1 MKKLVLFVTLA
12 FLTISINAQEI
23 HWVSFEKAIELNKA
37 NPKFILID
45 IYTDWCGW
53 CKKMDKDTYSN
64 AVIINYINKHYYAV
78 KLDGEEKENI
88 TFKNHVF
95 KFKQDGK
102 RKYHELP
109 ATLMSGKLSY
119 PTTLFMNEK
128 EELIDKIPGYL
139 NTELMEKIL
148 AFHAIKDVK
157 TKKWPA
163 FEKNFK
169 SKL

>member
-1 MKKLVLFVTLA
+1 MKKLILFVTLA
-12 FLTISINAQEI
+12 FFTISTNAQEI
-23 HWVSFEKAIELNKA
+23 HWVSFEKAIELNKT

-45 IYTDWCGW
+45 VYTDWCGW

-64 AVIINYINKHYYAV
+64 AVIIDYINTHYYAV

-95 KFKQDGK
+95 KFKQEGR

-109 ATLMSGKLSY
+109 AALMSGKLSY

-157 TKKWPA
+157 AKKWPA

-169 SKL
+169 SNL